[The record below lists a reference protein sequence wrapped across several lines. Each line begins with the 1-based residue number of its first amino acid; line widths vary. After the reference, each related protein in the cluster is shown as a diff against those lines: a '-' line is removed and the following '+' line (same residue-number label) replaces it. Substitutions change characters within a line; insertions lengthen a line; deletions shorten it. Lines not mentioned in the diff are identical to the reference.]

1 VKASGP
7 IRDLPVGTIT
17 FLFTDL
23 EGSTR
28 LLKEHA
34 SAYAGL
40 LDRQRTLIR
49 DAASSASGIEVDT
62 AGDALFLVFR
72 SATEAARAA
81 ASAQLTILSEDWPEG
96 AALRVRMGLHTGE
109 AVDASN

>member
-1 VKASGP
+1 M
-7 IRDLPVGTIT
+7 GTIT

-49 DAASSASGIEVDT
+49 DAAS
-62 AGDALFLVFR
+62 
-72 SATEAARAA
+72 
-81 ASAQLTILSEDWPEG
+81 WPEG